1 MDSITAHR
9 EAEFIEAMLLAPA
22 LRPMI
27 DGAGILG
34 DYELDLTARDIAHH
48 DRSGFAASI
57 AAALER
63 SP

>member
-1 MDSITAHR
+1 MDSVTAHR
-9 EAEFIEAMLLAPA
+9 AAEFIEAMLFAPV

-34 DYELDLTARDIAHH
+34 DYELDLTARDMAHR

-63 SP
+63 TS